1 MHLKFETV
9 TKWGGMMEGASAP
22 AIAQSI
28 CAPAAETRRTINGSL
43 TVQLKLT
50 FFSAFPISF
59 RSSSYFLLNKYT
71 LYIVGAPAPEHP
83 PPHERST
90 CFAIRALCSFFIS
103 LNFLHSLK
111 VFHFLFMP
119 PACAACFLHLF
130 YAPLFVLSAPR
141 CAVLSFFTFWLT
153 ERETGLFGQPIHT
166 STPSQM
172 ELNFALKL
180 WQTCDMRIITAA
192 SARSALD

>member
-9 TKWGGMMEGASAP
+9 VKWGGLMEGANAP

-59 RSSSYFLLNKYT
+59 RSSSYFFLNKYT

-83 PPHERST
+83 PSHERST

-119 PACAACFLHLF
+119 PACLLFALILRFIVRFVGPALRSAEFLYLL
-130 YAPLFVLSAPR
+130 ADRAG
-141 CAVLSFFTFWLT
+141 
-153 ERETGLFGQPIHT
+153 TGLFGQPIHT

-192 SARSALD
+192 SPRSALD